1 MREVGV
7 VAMREVGVVAMREV
21 GVVAMRE
28 VGVVAMRGHTRLI
41 FIHIPSLTNSV
52 TWRTKFTPPMSS

>member
-1 MREVGV
+1 
-7 VAMREVGVVAMREV
+7 MREVGVVAMREV